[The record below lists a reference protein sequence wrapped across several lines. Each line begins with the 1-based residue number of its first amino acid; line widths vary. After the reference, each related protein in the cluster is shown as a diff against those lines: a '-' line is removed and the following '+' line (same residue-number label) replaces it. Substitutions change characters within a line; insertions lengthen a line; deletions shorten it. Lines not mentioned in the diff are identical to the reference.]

1 MCEGIEGGLSPLTS
15 SARVACIARTKT
27 TARRHAMVATMNLA
41 PRRATYEDLLKVPDI
56 VIAEIIDGELITSP
70 RPASPHAR
78 AASVIRGELDSFDRR
93 LGGPGGP
100 GGWWILFE
108 PELHLGADILVPDL
122 AGWRRERMPV
132 LRDVPY
138 FEQAPDWVCEVVSP
152 STGRLDRVRKMP
164 VYAREQ
170 VGHLWLVDPLQRTL
184 EVYHLE
190 GRRWVLLSTH
200 GDAASDH
207 VEPFEAIEIDLSRWW
222 LEEVA

>member
-1 MCEGIEGGLSPLTS
+1 MCEGIEGRLSPLTS
-15 SARVACIARTKT
+15 SAHVVCVARTKT
-27 TARRHAMVATMNLA
+27 PARRHAMVATMNLA

-184 EVYHLE
+184 EVCHLE